1 MNSPGAQLWTVRR
14 ATDRDVSSLLS
25 LRAAWRS
32 ATVTERFAIEFSA
45 WFEREASQRWWWIAE
60 DDTARAV
67 GMVNLK
73 IFDRMPS
80 PEGNRSRWGYL
91 ANLFVD
97 DPFRKQG
104 VGTQLLEALLSTSI
118 EEGLVRVVLSPSE
131 QSLPLYTRAGFTA
144 ADMLLVW
151 QPPTDRSAS

>member
-1 MNSPGAQLWTVRR
+1 MTRP
-14 ATDRDVSSLLS
+14 
-25 LRAAWRS
+25 
-32 ATVTERFAIEFSA
+32 
-45 WFEREASQRWWWIAE
+45 
-60 DDTARAV
+60 RAV

-91 ANLFVD
+91 ANLFVN
-97 DPFRKQG
+97 DPFRNQG

-118 EEGLVRVVLSPSE
+118 EEGLVRVVLSPGE
-131 QSLPLYTRAGFTA
+131 QSLPLDTRAGFTA

-151 QPPTDRSAS
+151 QPPADRSAS